1 MDHHRHFG
9 YIRKFWKKHKAL
21 VIEQL
26 THCVALVSACFEHC
40 VLSCCKPSKAQAVC
54 DCRCRLSVLLFHRCF
69 ACCLLQF
76 LCLVGWFCFC
86 FGFLVGEMSLSG
98 IMQQQQQPILLCML
112 VVVLSLLLLCA
123 HTESAMD
130 WSSSS
135 TSTVTELLSSSG
147 SSSSKE
153 QYDEI
158 ESSSVM
164 RRMLANSPFFISY
177 GSLSA
182 DRIPCP
188 AGSGRSYYTNNCA
201 AATGPARPYTRGCS
215 AITLCARG
223 WIVNVPSSCVV
234 AFFYFC
240 WRSFW
245 WTTFRRWAK
254 EMILCR
260 PRDVGIIVLNAVLL
274 GVL

>member
-1 MDHHRHFG
+1 M
-9 YIRKFWKKHKAL
+9 
-21 VIEQL
+21 
-26 THCVALVSACFEHC
+26 
-40 VLSCCKPSKAQAVC
+40 LSLLLAAVP
-54 DCRCRLSVLLFHRCF
+54 LF
-69 ACCLLQF
+69 
-76 LCLVGWFCFC
+76 VW
-86 FGFLVGEMSLSG
+86 FGFVFVYFWFFGGEMGRSG
-98 IMQQQQQPILLCML
+98 MQQQQQPILLCML

-135 TSTVTELLSSSG
+135 TSMVTELLS

-158 ESSSVM
+158 ESSLVA

-201 AATGPARPYTRGCS
+201 AATGPVRPYTRGCS

-223 WIVNVPSSCVV
+223 
-234 AFFYFC
+234 
-240 WRSFW
+240 
-245 WTTFRRWAK
+245 
-254 EMILCR
+254 
-260 PRDVGIIVLNAVLL
+260 
-274 GVL
+274 

>member
-1 MDHHRHFG
+1 MRLLLST
-9 YIRKFWKKHKAL
+9 IC
-21 VIEQL
+21 I
-26 THCVALVSACFEHC
+26 TISP
-40 VLSCCKPSKAQAVC
+40 VLCLLLAA
-54 DCRCRLSVLLFHRCF
+54 VLLF
-69 ACCLLQF
+69 
-76 LCLVGWFCFC
+76 VWFGFV
-86 FGFLVGEMSLSG
+86 FVFVFLVGEMGLSG
-98 IMQQQQQPILLCML
+98 MQQQQQPFLLCML

-135 TSTVTELLSSSG
+135 TSMVTELLSG
-147 SSSSKE
+147 SRKE

-158 ESSSVM
+158 ESSLVT

-201 AATGPARPYTRGCS
+201 AATGPVRPYTRGCS

-223 WIVNVPSSCVV
+223 
-234 AFFYFC
+234 
-240 WRSFW
+240 
-245 WTTFRRWAK
+245 
-254 EMILCR
+254 
-260 PRDVGIIVLNAVLL
+260 
-274 GVL
+274 

>member
-1 MDHHRHFG
+1 MIAVVDYLYYYFTGALLVACCSSFVWFG
-9 YIRKFWKKHKAL
+9 F
-21 VIEQL
+21 V
-26 THCVALVSACFEHC
+26 F
-40 VLSCCKPSKAQAVC
+40 
-54 DCRCRLSVLLFHRCF
+54 VLLF
-69 ACCLLQF
+69 
-76 LCLVGWFCFC
+76 
-86 FGFLVGEMSLSG
+86 FGFLVGEMGLSG
-98 IMQQQQQPILLCML
+98 MQQQQPILLCML
-112 VVVLSLLLLCA
+112 VVALSLLFLCA

-135 TSTVTELLSSSG
+135 TSMVTELLS

-158 ESSSVM
+158 ESSSVT

-223 WIVNVPSSCVV
+223 
-234 AFFYFC
+234 
-240 WRSFW
+240 
-245 WTTFRRWAK
+245 
-254 EMILCR
+254 
-260 PRDVGIIVLNAVLL
+260 
-274 GVL
+274 

>member
-1 MDHHRHFG
+1 MSSVLCLR
-9 YIRKFWKKHKAL
+9 
-21 VIEQL
+21 
-26 THCVALVSACFEHC
+26 
-40 VLSCCKPSKAQAVC
+40 VLSIVSSAAPNLAKLKLFVIAVVDYLYYC
-54 DCRCRLSVLLFHRCF
+54 FTGALLV
-69 ACCLLQF
+69 ACCSSF
-76 LCLVGWFCFC
+76 VCLVWFFFC
-86 FGFLVGEMSLSG
+86 CGFLVGEMSLSG

-135 TSTVTELLSSSG
+135 TSMVTELL
-147 SSSSKE
+147 SSSKE

-158 ESSSVM
+158 ESSSVT

-223 WIVNVPSSCVV
+223 
-234 AFFYFC
+234 
-240 WRSFW
+240 
-245 WTTFRRWAK
+245 
-254 EMILCR
+254 
-260 PRDVGIIVLNAVLL
+260 
-274 GVL
+274 

>member
-1 MDHHRHFG
+1 MIAVVDYLYYYFTG
-9 YIRKFWKKHKAL
+9 AL
-21 VIEQL
+21 
-26 THCVALVSACFEHC
+26 LV
-40 VLSCCKPSKAQAVC
+40 
-54 DCRCRLSVLLFHRCF
+54 
-69 ACCLLQF
+69 ACCSSF
-76 LCLVGWFCFC
+76 VCLVC
-86 FGFLVGEMSLSG
+86 FGFPVGKMSLSG
-98 IMQQQQQPILLCML
+98 IMQQQQQRILLCML

-135 TSTVTELLSSSG
+135 TSMVTELLSSSG

-158 ESSSVM
+158 ESSSVT

-223 WIVNVPSSCVV
+223 
-234 AFFYFC
+234 
-240 WRSFW
+240 
-245 WTTFRRWAK
+245 
-254 EMILCR
+254 
-260 PRDVGIIVLNAVLL
+260 
-274 GVL
+274 

>member
-1 MDHHRHFG
+1 LLLST
-9 YIRKFWKKHKAL
+9 IC
-21 VIEQL
+21 I
-26 THCVALVSACFEHC
+26 TISP
-40 VLSCCKPSKAQAVC
+40 VLSLLLAAVP
-54 DCRCRLSVLLFHRCF
+54 LF
-69 ACCLLQF
+69 
-76 LCLVGWFCFC
+76 VW
-86 FGFLVGEMSLSG
+86 FGFVFVYFWFFGGEMGRSG
-98 IMQQQQQPILLCML
+98 MQQQQQPILLCML

-135 TSTVTELLSSSG
+135 TSMVTELLS

-158 ESSSVM
+158 ESSLVA

-201 AATGPARPYTRGCS
+201 AATGPVRPYTRGCS

-223 WIVNVPSSCVV
+223 
-234 AFFYFC
+234 
-240 WRSFW
+240 
-245 WTTFRRWAK
+245 
-254 EMILCR
+254 
-260 PRDVGIIVLNAVLL
+260 
-274 GVL
+274 